1 MPAFF
6 NELMTCS
13 FESFPVDSPVVNS
26 SKTRSTTDGFTMFN
40 VLVLKVPYE
49 ENAGFSLAAVLSA
62 IEYDANFLLLGN
74 CHYYFANDY
83 LLDCQQQI
91 RNVSVTN

>member
-1 MPAFF
+1 
-6 NELMTCS
+6 
-13 FESFPVDSPVVNS
+13 
-26 SKTRSTTDGFTMFN
+26 MFN